1 MGLRDR
7 KGNLITTTSSHI
19 TSSNR
24 LMADIYVNDTS
35 DVRMRKRFEVQHCVM
50 KGLPVLVYIAGSMV
64 SGVIQHVVALIDAEG
79 KVLQKKP
86 K

>member
-1 MGLRDR
+1 MGMSDR
-7 KGNLITTTSSHI
+7 KGNLITTTASHMA
-19 TSSNR
+19 SSNR

-35 DVRMRKRFEVQHCVM
+35 DVRARKRCDVQHCVM
-50 KGLPVLVYIAGSMV
+50 KGLPVLVYIAGNMV

>member
-1 MGLRDR
+1 MRGS
-7 KGNLITTTSSHI
+7 KGNLITTTTSHMM
-19 TSSNR
+19 SSNR

-35 DVRMRKRFEVQHCVM
+35 DVGVGKRSEAQHCVM
-50 KGLPVLVYIAGSMV
+50 KGLPVLVYLAGSMV
-64 SGVIQHVVALIDAEG
+64 SGVIQHVVAMIDAEG